1 MRMARLDGPME
12 VPQSAPA
19 QHRDFPYCSD
29 MNPGLPDYPNLTPDA
44 LAEACQGAI
53 DACRAAV
60 AAIVSVPVDQ
70 RSYVNTLLALEEA
83 QQPVALAGDAW
94 TFMADVAVDKALRES
109 AREWKERLGK
119 YAVGLGFD
127 EELYRA
133 VREFADT
140 PEAATLTGE
149 DARLLEHTL
158 RDYRRNGFELA
169 AGDRERLRVL
179 FEELVE
185 LGSRFMKAIGGWQD
199 GIEVDRQGLDGLPD
213 SFIEGL
219 ERVGDRYRV
228 SLDYPE
234 YNPFMANARSSRL
247 RRELMERDQRKGG
260 PENVARLE
268 RAIAVRTEIARTLG
282 YDCWADYV
290 IELRMAGNYRTAQA
304 FLDDLR
310 AKVAVKAAQDM
321 VLLADANEAA
331 GGTREV
337 ELWDHCFAVNQ
348 LKRTKFAVD
357 DLEVAA
363 YFPLQAC
370 LDGLFD
376 LMQEVLG
383 VRFVEVADAP
393 VWHPDVRTYD
403 ITEADG
409 GEPFARFHMDLWP
422 RPDKYKHAAAYVLR
436 SGRALADGSYQQPL
450 GAIVANFTKPSA
462 SRPSLLRHVEVR
474 NLFHEFGHVMHDTL
488 TRAERARFAGTAT
501 ELDFVEAPAQML
513 EHWCWDPAVL
523 RRFARHHV
531 TGAPLPEDLL
541 AGMVAARKAD
551 SGLATLMQIFHGSL
565 DLAYHAP
572 DFDGDTTTTLRKIH
586 ELHGFTFPEGTHR
599 QSSFEHLFGY
609 EAGYYSYLWSRALA
623 DDMYT
628 RFQAA
633 GPLDPELGLTLRRT
647 VYERGGSVD
656 ATRLVSDFLG
666 REPDHRAFLHHLG
679 LAPDPHPSPEA

>member
-1 MRMARLDGPME
+1 
-12 VPQSAPA
+12 
-19 QHRDFPYCSD
+19 

-44 LAEACQGAI
+44 LAAACQGAV
-53 DACRAAV
+53 DACGDGV
-60 AAIVSVPVDQ
+60 AAIVSIPAGQ
-70 RSYVNTLLALEEA
+70 RSYANTLLALEEA
-83 QQPVALAGDAW
+83 QAPVALASGAW
-94 TFMADVAVDKALRES
+94 TFMADVAVDRALRSS

-119 YAVGLGFD
+119 YSVGLGFD

-169 AGDRERLRVL
+169 VGDRKRLRLL
-179 FEELVE
+179 FEELVGLE
-185 LGSRFMKAIGGWQD
+185 SRFMEAIGGWQD
-199 GIEVDRQGLDGLPD
+199 GIEVGREDLDGLPD

-234 YNPFMANARSSRL
+234 YNPFMAHARSSAL
-247 RRELMERDQRKGG
+247 RRELMERAQRKGG

-282 YDCWADYV
+282 YDSWADYV
-290 IELRMAGNYRTAQA
+290 IEPRMAGSYRRAQS

-310 AKVAVKAAQDM
+310 AKVAVKAAQDL

-331 GGTREV
+331 VGSREV
-337 ELWDHCFAVNQ
+337 ELWDHRFAVSQ
-348 LKRTKFAVD
+348 LKRTSFAVD

-376 LMQEVLG
+376 LVQQVLA
-383 VRFVEVADAP
+383 VRFVEVAGAP
-393 VWHPDVRTYD
+393 VWHPDVRAYD

-409 GEPFARFHMDLWP
+409 GEPFARFYVDLWP

-436 SGRALADGSYQQPL
+436 PGRALADGSYQQPL
-450 GAIVANFTKPSA
+450 AAIVANFTKPA
-462 SRPSLLRHVEVR
+462 AGRPSLLRHVEVR
-474 NLFHEFGHVMHDTL
+474 NLFHEFGHVLHDTL
-488 TRAERARFAGTAT
+488 TRTERARFAGAAT
-501 ELDFVEAPAQML
+501 ELDFVEAPSQML

-523 RRFARHHV
+523 RRFARHHL
-531 TGAPLPEDLL
+531 TGAPLPEELL
-541 AGMVAARKAD
+541 AGMVAARNAD
-551 SGLATLMQIFHGSL
+551 SGLATLMQIFHASL
-565 DLAYHAP
+565 DLAYHSP
-572 DFDGDTTTTLRKIH
+572 DFDGDTTATLRKIH
-586 ELHGFTFPEGTHR
+586 DLHGFTFPEGTHR
-599 QSSFEHLFGY
+599 QSAFEHLFGY
-609 EAGYYSYLWSRALA
+609 EAGYYGYLWSRALA

-628 RFQAA
+628 RFQAT
-633 GPLDPELGLTLRRT
+633 GPLDPQLGRTYRRT
-647 VYERGGSVD
+647 VLERGGSVD

-666 REPDHRAFLHHLG
+666 RSPDHRAFLHNLG
-679 LAPDPHPSPEA
+679 LTPDPESAPLPN